1 VYIADFLEVGTDDEA
16 LAIEVLQR
24 REDMLKGNHDDHD
37 DDSIIDDIAPTFALV
52 LLLGSNTIWPS
63 HLIIA
68 TTSRYTG
75 AEQDATVLR
84 QQGQG

>member
-1 VYIADFLEVGTDDEA
+1 MYIADFLEVGTDDEA

-52 LLLGSNTIWPS
+52 FVTVGLEHHLALSS
-63 HLIIA
+63 HN
-68 TTSRYTG
+68 RN
-75 AEQDATVLR
+75 
-84 QQGQG
+84 